1 MNREAFE
8 KVFPVPATMIRWD
21 EVSQAYVSIRG
32 GLSMTADTYNDR
44 LRVWQAAKADSAAQV
59 EALTF
64 GLENLRLFAARHR
77 KEGWAQSILLI
88 CNTVGVTGSP
98 LRESE
103 EPKP

>member
-8 KVFPVPATMIRWD
+8 KAFPVPATMIRWD

-59 EALTF
+59 EAI
-64 GLENLRLFAARHR
+64 
-77 KEGWAQSILLI
+77 KEQCAVLCETEYAINDGITCAEAI
-88 CNTVGVTGSP
+88 
-98 LRESE
+98 REMRIE
-103 EPKP
+103 I